1 MHSAQCSSTTVCVSE
16 TGCHGR
22 VLTCQGSTVECAA
35 PMSEMDENNL
45 KKWGGAAAPT
55 PLYDIHIHKLLTEA
69 CPLHDTSSV
78 FV

>member
-16 TGCHGR
+16 TSCHRR

-35 PMSEMDENNL
+35 PTSEMDENNF

-55 PLYDIHIHKLLTEA
+55 PLKPNNIVIAK
-69 CPLHDTSSV
+69 
-78 FV
+78 